1 MPISQLGI
9 TAVVGEGV
17 GAEIREVAPESIAAF
32 SRFRV
37 GDVITAIDGS
47 PVKSPWSF
55 KLRSQI
61 ERRERE
67 LPSLICAVT
76 GSRIRR
82 SFLSKKRPRES
93 SHSIQKKA

>member
-32 SRFRV
+32 SGFRV

-47 PVKSPWSF
+47 PVKTPMELQAAFSNRAPGARVTVTY
-55 KLRSQI
+55 LRGYWQSDTTVI
-61 ERRERE
+61 
-67 LPSLICAVT
+67 L
-76 GSRIRR
+76 
-82 SFLSKKRPRES
+82 K
-93 SHSIQKKA
+93 